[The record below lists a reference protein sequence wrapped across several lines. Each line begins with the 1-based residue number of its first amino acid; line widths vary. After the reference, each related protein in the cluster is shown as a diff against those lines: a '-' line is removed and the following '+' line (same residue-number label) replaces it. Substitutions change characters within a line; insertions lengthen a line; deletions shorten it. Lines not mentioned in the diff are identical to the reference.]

1 MSSRDYLFIIFG
13 TMLYGISFTGFILP
27 LKVVIGGVTGLGTII
42 YFLTGIPVA
51 VSQYVIN
58 LALLAMAYK
67 TVGRQFVLRTIFS
80 TTFMSIWLAVFQPI
94 MDVHF
99 PSGILPGQD
108 TMSILLG
115 GFLMGLGLGLIF
127 IHNGST
133 GGSDIVAAVVSRKTS
148 LSVGRTMLY
157 VDFCIISTSFFISH
171 RIDTVVY
178 GLIVLFAYSFMLDQ
192 LVNSNRQAIQ
202 FLIVS
207 KHWIEIADAINKQ
220 AHRGC
225 TVLDGMGWYSK
236 HEVKILLVVCKQ
248 AQSVTM
254 FRIIQS
260 VDPHA
265 FITQSNITGAYGQG
279 FEAIKLA
286 ESKKKQK
293 HANALPD

>member
-1 MSSRDYLFIIFG
+1 
-13 TMLYGISFTGFILP
+13 
-27 LKVVIGGVTGLGTII
+27 
-42 YFLTGIPVA
+42 
-51 VSQYVIN
+51 
-58 LALLAMAYK
+58 
-67 TVGRQFVLRTIFS
+67 
-80 TTFMSIWLAVFQPI
+80 
-94 MDVHF
+94 
-99 PSGILPGQD
+99 
-108 TMSILLG
+108 
-115 GFLMGLGLGLIF
+115 
-127 IHNGST
+127 
-133 GGSDIVAAVVSRKTS
+133 
-148 LSVGRTMLY
+148 MLY